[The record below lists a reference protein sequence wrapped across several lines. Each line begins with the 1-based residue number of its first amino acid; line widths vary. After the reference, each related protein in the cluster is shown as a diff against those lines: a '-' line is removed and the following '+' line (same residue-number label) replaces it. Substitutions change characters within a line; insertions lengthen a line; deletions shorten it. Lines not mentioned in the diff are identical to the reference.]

1 MQVDVG
7 EFIDRLR
14 GTMEELTEIG
24 LAYNY
29 DEMFWIFDRACVK
42 VLVAGHRETKPQL
55 TSGQKA
61 AATRARNRA
70 ERARQ
75 QANGSAQGQEATDA
89 TNA

>member
-1 MQVDVG
+1 MQVDAG

-14 GTMEELTEIG
+14 ETMEELTEIG

-29 DEMFWIFDRACVK
+29 DEMFGIFDRACVK
-42 VLVAGHRETKPQL
+42 ALVAGHRETKPQL

-70 ERARQ
+70 ERLRQ
-75 QANGSAQGQEATDA
+75 QANGAPQPEAVVE
-89 TNA
+89 